1 MLKLVAKFA
10 FGHDHLPFFY
20 PKECGQ
26 KIDGNKCHTK
36 GRVPVYWSVRIL
48 LFLTLTL
55 NQANAFIKMF
65 IKGKSQMI
73 IDLRQLI
80 VCVLTEVS
88 SGGIRISSHKSL
100 SKLLRPHCTVFSFLS
115 LISLAYFWQFVV
127 QVASHSKSG
136 NKYFKMY
143 DFLIIILIIK
153 LNMNS
158 LVVYKIKI
166 TIMHTLLSSMKFQ
179 QCSESVS

>member
-1 MLKLVAKFA
+1 MW
-10 FGHDHLPFFY
+10 
-20 PKECGQ
+20 PKNWWQQVPYQGEGARVWECYDSF
-26 KIDGNKCHTK
+26 IFD
-36 GRVPVYWSVRIL
+36 
-48 LFLTLTL
+48 TLL

-65 IKGKSQMI
+65 LRGKSQMI

-80 VCVLTEVS
+80 VCLLTEVS
-88 SGGIRISSHKSL
+88 FGGIRISSHKSL

-166 TIMHTLLSSMKFQ
+166 AIMHTLSSSMKSQ
-179 QCSESVS
+179 KCSESVS